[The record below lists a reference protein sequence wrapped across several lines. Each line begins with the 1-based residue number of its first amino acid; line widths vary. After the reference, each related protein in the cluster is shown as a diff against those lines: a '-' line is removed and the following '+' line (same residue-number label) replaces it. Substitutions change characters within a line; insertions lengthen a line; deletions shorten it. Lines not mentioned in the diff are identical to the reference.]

1 MINFK
6 LTLFCCLGFL
16 ASGSI
21 ALQSCGSKRN
31 STTDD
36 SEPLSLNYN
45 TTAVEIRA
53 NPSVLT
59 LESYGLSSYSPQDSS
74 VYAYNYKEHS
84 IDIMSLAKDS
94 VMRSIKLSPEGPDA
108 IMPELLGL
116 HVVSPDTI
124 LAYDYMAVNMLDD
137 TGRRIDRIEF
147 PDYGIRRLDCNSR
160 SNIADFKMDLG
171 SHILY
176 YPVINDGR
184 NEIVEYDYVKRSILK
199 KYEMKQPNGQGKN
212 YGFMGFP
219 NVSYNGDL
227 AIYNYPFENLVY
239 ILNLKDDT
247 TRTITPSGTF
257 ADAVM
262 EEYNESTPENIGWYG
277 AENFFH
283 SPLYYLPDAECYI
296 RLTLGATTYDRSK
309 NIDEAYYDRPFYLM
323 IFDKE
328 FKVMGEARL
337 EDHKY
342 NPFCGWFLLPG
353 NIAFFQDNILNP
365 NKNEDIKI
373 DILTMD

>member
-1 MINFK
+1 MIRLQLIAITF
-6 LTLFCCLGFL
+6 LTVFVACGIKTHDK
-16 ASGSI
+16 I
-21 ALQSCGSKRN
+21 ADEEC
-31 STTDD
+31 
-36 SEPLSLNYN
+36 PSLNYK
-45 TTAVEIRA
+45 TTTIEIKSD
-53 NPSVLT
+53 PSVIS
-59 LESYGLSSYSPQDSS
+59 LESYGLSSYCLKDSS
-74 VYAYNYKEHS
+74 LYAYNYKEHA
-84 IDIMSLAKDS
+84 IDILNLSKDS
-94 VMRSIKLSPEGPDA
+94 VMRSIKLTPEGPDA
-108 IMPELLGL
+108 VLPELLGL
-116 HVVSPDTI
+116 HVISPDTI
-124 LAYDYMAVNMLDD
+124 IAYDYMAINMLDD
-137 TGRRIDRIEF
+137 AGRRIDRIEF

-171 SHILY
+171 NHILY
-176 YPVINDGR
+176 YSVINDGR
-184 NEIVEYDYVKRSILK
+184 NEIVEYDYVNRSILK
-199 KYEMKQPNGQGKN
+199 KYEMEQPNGKGKN
-212 YGFMGFP
+212 YGFMGCP

-257 ADAVM
+257 ADAVI
-262 EEYNESTPENIGWYG
+262 EEYKEASLDGLGWYG
-277 AENFFH
+277 AENYFH

-353 NIAFFQDNILNP
+353 NIAFFQDNVLNP

-373 DILTMD
+373 DILTID